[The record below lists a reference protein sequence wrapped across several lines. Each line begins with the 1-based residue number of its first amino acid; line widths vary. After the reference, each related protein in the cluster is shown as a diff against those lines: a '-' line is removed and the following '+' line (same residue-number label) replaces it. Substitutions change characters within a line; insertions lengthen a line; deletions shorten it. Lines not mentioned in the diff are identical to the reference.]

1 VSARNHILRRVRT
14 TLARRERTPHPGEF
28 GEWRPNPTAEGLVDA
43 FRLLFESA
51 GGEVVT
57 VPDRAAALVWISNF
71 SEAFESVALGATV
84 PTYLTPDREVMSPDR
99 APLGISMA
107 CGAVA
112 ETGSLVMDAR
122 DGRRSQ
128 LLVPTHLVVVRADQ
142 FHRTLRSALAS
153 LASDL
158 PSALGLHSGPSKSAD
173 IGQVMVKGV
182 HGPRR
187 VIALVTDS
195 TYVPK

>member
-1 VSARNHILRRVRT
+1 MSTRDHILRRVRT
-14 TLARRERTPHPGEF
+14 TLARRERTPHPGDF
-28 GEWRPNPTAEGLVDA
+28 GEWRPNPTTEGLVDA

-51 GGEVVT
+51 GGEVAT
-57 VPDRAAALVWISNF
+57 VSDRASAAAWISNF

-84 PTYLTPDREVMSPDR
+84 PPYLAPDREVTSPDR

-107 CGAVA
+107 CGAIA

-128 LLVPTHLVVVRADQ
+128 LLVPVHLVVVRADQ
-142 FHRTLRSALAS
+142 FHRTLRSALTS
-153 LASDL
+153 LAFDL

-182 HGPRR
+182 HGPKR
-187 VIALVTDS
+187 VIALITDS